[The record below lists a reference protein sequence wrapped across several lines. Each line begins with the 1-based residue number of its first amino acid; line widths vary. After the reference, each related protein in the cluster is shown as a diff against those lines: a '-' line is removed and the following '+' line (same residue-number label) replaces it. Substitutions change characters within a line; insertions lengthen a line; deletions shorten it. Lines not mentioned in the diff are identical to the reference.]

1 MNSSLSHVLEA
12 AKSLPEPERVELID
26 ALIAT
31 LEPEDAAPLDDAWLA
46 EIDRRS
52 REFDAGLVQTIPW
65 EEVKER
71 ARRRVHANG

>member
-1 MNSSLSHVLEA
+1 MNSSLSQVLEA
-12 AKSLPEPERVELID
+12 AKSLPVPERVELID